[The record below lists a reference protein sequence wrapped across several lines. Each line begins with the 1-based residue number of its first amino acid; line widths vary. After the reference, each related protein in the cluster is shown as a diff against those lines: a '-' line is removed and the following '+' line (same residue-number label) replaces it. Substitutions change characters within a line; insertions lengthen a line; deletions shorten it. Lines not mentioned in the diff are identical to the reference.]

1 LGSREYAPLLPTPY
15 SPTPKLMHYL
25 RLIYTF
31 TRLGVLN
38 EFQYRANFGINLV
51 QSLLTVGMSL
61 GGLAVVFQHTD
72 ALAGWL
78 PMELV
83 ALVGIYYVMAGVI
96 GAVIQ
101 PSMELFLQD
110 VRQGTLD
117 FVLTKPEDSQLL
129 VSIRRVSIWG
139 FITILLGGLVLGVA
153 LVQLAEA
160 ITLAQFGAFASALGA
175 GIVIV
180 YSFWLIL
187 ATLAF
192 WFIKIENILVIFDS
206 MYQAGRWPVN
216 IYPPF
221 LRAIL
226 TFLVPIAF
234 AVTVPAEAAV
244 GRLSP
249 VTLVGAVSLAV
260 AIFAAARWFWFF
272 GIRHY
277 SGASA

>member
-1 LGSREYAPLLPTPY
+1 
-15 SPTPKLMHYL
+15 MHYIHL
-25 RLIYTF
+25 LYQYIRVGL
-31 TRLGVLN
+31 LN
-38 EFQYRANFGINLV
+38 EFQYRANFLV
-51 QSLLTVGMSL
+51 NFFQSILTIGMSL

-72 ALAGWL
+72 VVGDWR
-78 PMELV
+78 PYELV
-83 ALVGIYYVMAGVI
+83 GLVGVYYIMAGVI
-96 GAVIQ
+96 GAMIQ

-139 FITILLGGLVLGVA
+139 VITMVLGFLILGIGLTGVA
-153 LVQLAEA
+153 TVVTPLA
-160 ITLAQFGAFASALGA
+160 IGGFVLALLA
-175 GIVIV
+175 GGVIV
-180 YSFWLIL
+180 YSFWLML

-206 MYQAGRWPVN
+206 MYQAGRWPVG
-216 IYPPF
+216 IYPRL

-244 GRLSP
+244 GRLTASA
-249 VTLVGAVSLAV
+249 LAGALAL
-260 AIFAAARWFWFF
+260 ALTIFVAARAFWLF

>member
-1 LGSREYAPLLPTPY
+1 
-15 SPTPKLMHYL
+15 
-25 RLIYTF
+25 
-31 TRLGVLN
+31 
-38 EFQYRANFGINLV
+38 
-51 QSLLTVGMSL
+51 
-61 GGLAVVFQHTD
+61 
-72 ALAGWL
+72 
-78 PMELV
+78 
-83 ALVGIYYVMAGVI
+83 VGIYYIMAGVI

-139 FITILLGGLVLGVA
+139 FITILLGATVLGIA
-153 LVQLAEA
+153 LVQLANR
-160 ITLAQFGAFASALGA
+160 ITLGQVAGFVLAVGA
-175 GIVIV
+175 GAIIV
-180 YSFWLIL
+180 YSFWLLL

-206 MYQAGRWPVN
+206 MYQAGRWPVG
-216 IYPPF
+216 IYPPL
-221 LRAIL
+221 LRLIL

-244 GRLSP
+244 GRLTWQS
-249 VTLVGAVSLAV
+249 LLWAISLAL
-260 AIFAAARWFWFF
+260 AIFVAARLFWQT
-272 GIRHY
+272 GVKHY

>member
-1 LGSREYAPLLPTPY
+1 
-15 SPTPKLMHYL
+15 MHYF
-25 RLIYTF
+25 RLIATYV
-31 TRLGVLN
+31 RVGVLN
-38 EFQYRANFGINLV
+38 EFQYRANFWVNLF
-51 QSLLTVGMSL
+51 QSVLTLGMAL

-72 ALAGWL
+72 TVAGWQPL
-78 PMELV
+78 ELV
-83 ALVGIYYVMAGVI
+83 ALVGVYYIMAGFI

-110 VRQGTLD
+110 IRQGTLD
-117 FVLTKPEDSQLL
+117 FVLTKPVDSQLL

-139 FITILLGGLVLGVA
+139 FVTIVLGGIVLGIA
-153 LVQLAEA
+153 LVGFGSRV
-160 ITLAQFGAFASALGA
+160 TLWQVGAFVLALTAGA
-175 GIVIV
+175 VIV

-187 ATLAF
+187 ATFAF
-192 WFIKIENILVIFDS
+192 WFVKIENILVIFDS
-206 MYQAGRWPVN
+206 MYQAGRWPVT

-244 GRLSP
+244 GRLTT
-249 VTLVGAVSLAV
+249 VTLVGALLLAIV
-260 AIFAAARWFWFF
+260 LFGAARWFWQF
-272 GIRHY
+272 GVRHY